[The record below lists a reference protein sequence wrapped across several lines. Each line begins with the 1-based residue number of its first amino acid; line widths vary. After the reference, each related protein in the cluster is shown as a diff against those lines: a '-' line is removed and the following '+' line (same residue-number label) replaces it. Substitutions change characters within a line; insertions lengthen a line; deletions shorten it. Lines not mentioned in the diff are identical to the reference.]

1 MSLDFAV
8 GFHHNRATTRWIDA
22 MPALPG
28 FHDHGPFS
36 SLSKNGWASAKA
48 IAGWAGD
55 HQGAKISISKLKS
68 KRHFNAKPTYRLS
81 TNGSST
87 GGLRGAESTGVRCIF
102 ALLALIPL
110 RIRATSM
117 PQKQCRGKG
126 CEGGERLLKF
136 VVCWDAAVCAVS
148 AGGFFSVWEGVR
160 KADRRR
166 PVLSA

>member
-1 MSLDFAV
+1 MAKDGRGIALLHSAAAGASGVLSLNFAA
-8 GFHHNRATTRWIDA
+8 GFHQNRATTRWIDA

-55 HQGAKISISKLKS
+55 HRRAQISISKLKS
-68 KRHFNAKPTYRLS
+68 KRHFDATLTYILS
-81 TNGSST
+81 TNRSST
-87 GGLRGAESTGVRCIF
+87 GGLREHKALVF
-102 ALLALIPL
+102 AVSSPCWRSCHS

-117 PQKQCRGKG
+117 PQKQYRGKG

-136 VVCWDAAVCAVS
+136 VVCWDA
-148 AGGFFSVWEGVR
+148 
-160 KADRRR
+160 
-166 PVLSA
+166 